1 MNKIHKAIRIV
12 AVVLSVI
19 LIADGIYKVLVTGTN
34 DWGLII
40 IGVFFMI
47 AIGPDVYDD
56 IKGKSRHYERR
67 N

>member
-19 LIADGIYKVLVTGTN
+19 LIADGIYN
-34 DWGLII
+34 
-40 IGVFFMI
+40 FMI